1 MIKLS
6 FSPLDSFLR
15 QVGVEGGGGCMAT
28 VGFGGVVIRLLGQ
41 CSKTSYNNQKVYD
54 TQILTATV
62 PLFL

>member
-1 MIKLS
+1 M
-6 FSPLDSFLR
+6 
-15 QVGVEGGGGCMAT
+15 EGGGGCMAT

-41 CSKTSYNNQKVYD
+41 CSKTSYHNQKVYD